1 MRLNLLK
8 LYTMHDF
15 VVYLRLK
22 LSKCLETLVFLNT
35 CARICALNVNKMLIK
50 FTAKT
55 TKDGEP
61 EPCKPIQKVE
71 WKLSRSG

>member
-1 MRLNLLK
+1 MYIYVYILFIICY
-8 LYTMHDF
+8 YTMYYILL
-15 VVYLRLK
+15 YL
-22 LSKCLETLVFLNT
+22 LS
-35 CARICALNVNKMLIK
+35 II

>member
-1 MRLNLLK
+1 MYIYVYVLFVIYYYIIYYILYLYLLSI
-8 LYTMHDF
+8 T
-15 VVYLRLK
+15 
-22 LSKCLETLVFLNT
+22 
-35 CARICALNVNKMLIK
+35 